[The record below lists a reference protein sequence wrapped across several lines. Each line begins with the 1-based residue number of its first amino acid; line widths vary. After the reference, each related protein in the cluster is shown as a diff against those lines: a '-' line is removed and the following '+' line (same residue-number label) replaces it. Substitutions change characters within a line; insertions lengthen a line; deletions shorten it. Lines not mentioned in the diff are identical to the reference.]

1 MKEIKRIRKELDV
14 TQIRVAQH
22 IKIKQY
28 QYSRIENSTCDI
40 ETKDKIIGFLMMQCY
55 NTAES
60 RTSLGITQR
69 RLAKLLGMQ
78 YTHLCESE
86 KKGRKIKGLKEA
98 LLKERER
105 RMSLKDILANML
117 KQ

>member
-14 TQIRVAQH
+14 TQIRVAEH
-22 IKIKQY
+22 LKIKQY
-28 QYSRIENSTCDI
+28 AYSRIEKTTCDI
-40 ETKDKIIGFLMMQCY
+40 ELKNKIIGFLMMQCY
-55 NTAES
+55 NTSES
-60 RTSLGITQR
+60 RKSLGITQR
-69 RLAKLLGMQ
+69 RLAKLLNMQ

-86 KKGRKIKGLKEA
+86 KKGRNIKGLKQA

-105 RMSLKDILANML
+105 RMALKDVLNGML